1 MKKVT
6 RFTAEWCSP
15 CKALAPLL
23 EEVQQESDGV
33 EFHTIDIDKQ
43 PELAT
48 SKGIRSIPTVIVEV
62 DGIEMHRLIGLHPKE
77 RYVESI
83 NN

>member
-1 MKKVT
+1 MKKVM
-6 RFTAEWCSP
+6 RFTAGWCSP
-15 CKALAPLL
+15 CKALAPIL
-23 EEVQQESDGV
+23 EEIRQESTGV
-33 EFHTIDIDKQ
+33 EFQTIDVDEN

-48 SKGIRSIPTVIVEV
+48 SMGIRSIPTVIVEV
-62 DGIEMHRLIGLHPKE
+62 DGVEVQRLTGLHPKE

>member
-23 EEVQQESDGV
+23 EEVRQESEGV
-33 EFHTIDIDKQ
+33 EFHTIDIDEQ

-48 SKGIRSIPTVIVEV
+48 NKGIRSIPTVIVEV

-77 RYVESI
+77 RYIESI